1 MKLKRFNGYLKGINF
16 GGWLSQCVHTEEHY
30 SSFIKED
37 DVKAVSDWGIDH
49 VRVPVDYDLVEA
61 GDGSYSEQGFSH
73 ITNAIEW
80 CKKYGLNMILDLHK
94 TYGYSFDDGEGETGF
109 FYNKDYQERFYRLW
123 EEFTKRYGKYSD
135 MLAFELLN
143 EVTKKE
149 YCDIWNEVAE
159 NCIKRIRA
167 INKDVK
173 ILVGGYYNNS
183 ITAVP
188 DLRMPYD
195 ENIVYNFHCY
205 EPLIFTHQGA
215 SWIPTMDTK
224 FRISFN
230 SSRDAYIKAC
240 NEQLVPEQVN
250 FPEAP
255 KDSAT
260 VSAEYFESLF
270 APALKTAQERN
281 VALYCGEYGVI
292 NLADAQ
298 DTLKWFRV
306 INSVF
311 AKYGIGRAAWS
322 YKKMDFGLADAHLD
336 SVRTELLKCL

>member
-1 MKLKRFNGYLKGINF
+1 MKEFKGYLKGINF
-16 GGWLSQCVHTEEHY
+16 GGWLSQCVHTEDHY
-30 SSFIKED
+30 RTFITED
-37 DVKAVSDWGIDH
+37 DVKAASSWGIDH
-49 VRVPVDYDLVEA
+49 IRIPVDYDLVETR
-61 GDGSYSEQGFSH
+61 DGVYREQGFVH
-73 ITNAIEW
+73 IQNAVDW
-80 CKKYGLNMILDLHK
+80 CKKYRLHMILDLHK
-94 TYGYSFDDGEGETGF
+94 TFGYSFDDGEGETGF

-123 EEFTKRYGKYSD
+123 EEFAKRFGKNDD

-149 YCDIWNEVAE
+149 YCEIWNEIALQ
-159 NCIKRIRA
+159 CIKRIRA
-167 INKDVK
+167 ICPSVK

-188 DLRMPYD
+188 DLYKPYD

-224 FRISFN
+224 FRLDFDSPR
-230 SSRDAYIKAC
+230 SKYINAC
-240 NEQLVPEQVN
+240 KEQLVPEQIN
-250 FPEAP
+250 FPDAP
-255 KDSAT
+255 EDSAT
-260 VSAEYFESLF
+260 VTPEYFENLF

-292 NLADAQ
+292 NLATAE
-298 DTLKWFRV
+298 DTLKWYRV

-311 AKYGIGRAAWS
+311 TKYGIGRAAWS
-322 YKKMDFGLADAHLD
+322 YKKMDFGLSDAHLD
-336 SVRTELLKCL
+336 SVRKDILECL